1 MREFEKLK
9 SELEEVRV
17 RPVLL
22 GACKMCPTLKEELE
36 QARADF
42 EKWSAPS
49 TVCEASLSLR
59 LELADRRRRS
69 AS

>member
-1 MREFEKLK
+1 
-9 SELEEVRV
+9 V

-22 GACKMCPTLKEELE
+22 GACKVCPTLKEELE

-49 TVCEASLSLR
+49 TVCEASLSLSWSSLTEGGDPQAR
-59 LELADRRRRS
+59 EG
-69 AS
+69 

>member
-22 GACKMCPTLKEELE
+22 GACKVCPTLKEELE
-36 QARADF
+36 
-42 EKWSAPS
+42 
-49 TVCEASLSLR
+49 
-59 LELADRRRRS
+59 
-69 AS
+69 